1 MDDRRRAN
9 ARKLGIPVEEYADMS
24 ELVQLISR
32 GLSKAMKQGHV
43 DGDNDDQVIE
53 FIQGF
58 MQTLGFRRPYRDGG
72 AEFNHAMARTAV
84 HHARLMDVLIEHDEL

>member
-43 DGDNDDQVIE
+43 DGDNDEQVIG
-53 FIQGF
+53 FITGF
-58 MQTLGFRRPYRDGG
+58 MQTLGFRRPYRDDKR
-72 AEFNHAMARTAV
+72 FNRMMARTAV
-84 HHARLMDVLIEHDEL
+84 HHARLMDALTEIDEL